1 VLAGT
6 GGAAA
11 YALGGDGDRPPPTSP
26 ATVTGR
32 EVAGAPTGAPAAAA
46 TGARA
51 GAPTGAPTGRR
62 PPTVVDRAVA
72 DLAEAV
78 AAGAGVGR
86 RRAGCVARA
95 VVAAEGVERLVG
107 AGVVTAEGRFLD
119 PDLTGRP
126 AVRRW
131 LTLAARSCR

>member
-26 ATVTGR
+26 ATVTGG

>member
-1 VLAGT
+1 V
-6 GGAAA
+6 
-11 YALGGDGDRPPPTSP
+11 DR
-26 ATVTGR
+26 A
-32 EVAGAPTGAPAAAA
+32 VA
-46 TGARA
+46 
-51 GAPTGAPTGRR
+51 
-62 PPTVVDRAVA
+62 DRAVA

-78 AAGAGVGR
+78 GAGAGVGR
-86 RRAGCVARA
+86 RRAGCIARA